1 MKKMINTINLNMPC
15 VLQLR
20 KKKKSIC
27 EGTFEVIILKAVDEI
42 FSSFGRSCK
51 QSVYSQLD
59 HTFKIKKQEIPVKI
73 AEFADALEQF
83 FGTGAKFIELKII
96 EKLHKKIPNFIYSP
110 KMGDLMFADY
120 VENLRRFFLITS
132 CKGNKCL
139 HMQRKRKSP
148 QLLQNNPY
156 FLLE

>member
-1 MKKMINTINLNMPC
+1 MINTINLNTPC

-20 KKKKSIC
+20 KKKKSMC
-27 EGTFEVIILKAVDEI
+27 EGTFEAVMLEAVDEI

-51 QSVYSQLD
+51 HAIYFQLD
-59 HTFKIKKQEIPVKI
+59 HIFKIKKYDIPFKI
-73 AEFADALEQF
+73 EEFADALEQF
-83 FGTGAKFIELKII
+83 FRIGAKFIELKII

-110 KMGDLMFADY
+110 KMGDLVFADY
-120 VENLRRFFLITS
+120 VASLRRFFIATN